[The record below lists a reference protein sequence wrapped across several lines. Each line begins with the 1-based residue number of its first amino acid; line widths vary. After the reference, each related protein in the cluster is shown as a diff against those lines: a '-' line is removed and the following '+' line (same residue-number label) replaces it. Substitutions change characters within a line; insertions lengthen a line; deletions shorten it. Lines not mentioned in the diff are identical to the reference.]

1 MGGLCETHIDPYG
14 YIEGAGLYESPEV
27 QRLKQTGDIFGT
39 LMGYLNHVEAGGAT
53 AFCQPFHEEIIR
65 YGTCGLSFMHGS
77 SHIRSV
83 LIGNRLSKLPSNFGC
98 FAILLRQIQSKHSG
112 L

>member
-1 MGGLCETHIDPYG
+1 MTHYGLGGLCETHIDPYG

-53 AFCQPFHEEIIR
+53 AFCEPFHEEIIR
-65 YGTCGLSFMHGS
+65 YATCGFS
-77 SHIRSV
+77 SVKFGHSEKV
-83 LIGNRLSKLPSNFGC
+83 TKVWYNLPFLC
-98 FAILLRQIQSKHSG
+98 YL
-112 L
+112 

>member
-65 YGTCGLSFMHGS
+65 YGTCGLS
-77 SHIRSV
+77 SV
-83 LIGNRLSKLPSNFGC
+83 KFENSDKVTKVWNNLPFLC
-98 FAILLRQIQSKHSG
+98 Y
-112 L
+112 

>member
-65 YGTCGLSFMHGS
+65 YGTCGLSFVHGS

-83 LIGNRLSKLPSNFGC
+83 LIVVEYRNWRRLDVRIL
-98 FAILLRQIQSKHSG
+98 FAILKVR
-112 L
+112 

>member
-65 YGTCGLSFMHGS
+65 YGTRGLS
-77 SHIRSV
+77 SV
-83 LIGNRLSKLPSNFGC
+83 KFKNSDKVT
-98 FAILLRQIQSKHSG
+98 KV
-112 L
+112 

>member
-65 YGTCGLSFMHGS
+65 YGTCGLSYAWIISYTRDRNVGVGDFWLE
-77 SHIRSV
+77 IRV
-83 LIGNRLSKLPSNFGC
+83 ITK
-98 FAILLRQIQSKHSG
+98 ILKIPCYQ
-112 L
+112 